1 MNATLA
7 PERTFPVDVDLAGRM
22 TEVFASQVQRW
33 SQECQRFLD
42 WQRQVFLAAEDS
54 DALRSTHERALQR
67 LLALGRMLKAAT
79 SDPEFMDRRAAD
91 LVKARLAQLQ
101 ESWELTHTAM
111 TAAQAEALLAD
122 HFKA

>member
-22 TEVFASQVQRW
+22 TEVFAGQVQRW

-42 WQRQVFLAAEDS
+42 WQRQVFLAAEES
-54 DALRSTHERALQR
+54 DALRSPHERALQR